1 MPVIAALMLLGSSI
15 AFAVGPAGVSRAKT
29 SVASASLGNEW
40 ISIQADNHLQHLE
53 IEAPGISRNLDIGEA
68 FSLQFKNGTTLH
80 SSEMRV
86 QSSFSTEALSPSPT
100 AAQLASRFPGKSI
113 CTTLLMPGELGT
125 VRWCAILR
133 DGSKYIR
140 QEISIQAGNREVPIV
155 AVNLLDFSDPGA
167 HVEGVVKGSPVVDRT
182 LYCGFENP
190 LSIAQVK
197 QDRVQAMLPR
207 TLPLAPGQLIRYSS
221 VIGFAPEGQLRRD
234 FLAYLERE
242 RAHPYRTFLHYNTWY
257 DIGFRNR
264 YDEKEAMDRID
275 TFGDQLVRKR
285 HVVMNSFLFDDGWD
299 DANTVWGFD
308 AGFPDGFKHVGE
320 EAAKYGFGIGV
331 WLSPWGGYEQTQ
343 QSRVAAGRKLGYE
356 VVKDGF
362 ALSGPSYYAHFQHT
376 CMEMMRNY
384 GVNQFKFDGTGNAG
398 QVFPGSVFDSDFD
411 AAIHLIGHLRG
422 ESPNLYIN
430 LTSGTY
436 PSPFWLRYADSIWR
450 GGMDHGFSGVGT
462 WRQRWITYR
471 DAQTYKH
478 EVEAGPLFP
487 LSSLMLHGL
496 IYARQA
502 DHLDTDPGNDFP
514 DEVRSYF
521 GSGTQLQE
529 MYITP
534 SLLTSANWDV
544 LAEAARWSRANASV
558 LSDTHWIGGDP
569 DRLQVYGWGAWAAN
583 RGILVLRNPSSKPQE
598 ITLDIGAAF
607 ELPLGAG
614 RLYRM
619 RSPWKEDRQAAPLL
633 LEAGRPHLFV
643 LKAFQVLTLE
653 GESQPGSE

>member
-1 MPVIAALMLLGSSI
+1 
-15 AFAVGPAGVSRAKT
+15 
-29 SVASASLGNEW
+29 
-40 ISIQADNHLQHLE
+40 
-53 IEAPGISRNLDIGEA
+53 
-68 FSLQFKNGTTLH
+68 
-80 SSEMRV
+80 
-86 QSSFSTEALSPSPT
+86 
-100 AAQLASRFPGKSI
+100 
-113 CTTLLMPGELGT
+113 
-125 VRWCAILR
+125 
-133 DGSKYIR
+133 
-140 QEISIQAGNREVPIV
+140 
-155 AVNLLDFSDPGA
+155 
-167 HVEGVVKGSPVVDRT
+167 
-182 LYCGFENP
+182 
-190 LSIAQVK
+190 
-197 QDRVQAMLPR
+197 
-207 TLPLAPGQLIRYSS
+207 
-221 VIGFAPEGQLRRD
+221 
-234 FLAYLERE
+234 
-242 RAHPYRTFLHYNTWY
+242 
-257 DIGFRNR
+257 
-264 YDEKEAMDRID
+264 
-275 TFGDQLVRKR
+275 
-285 HVVMNSFLFDDGWD
+285 
-299 DANTVWGFD
+299 
-308 AGFPDGFKHVGE
+308 
-320 EAAKYGFGIGV
+320 
-331 WLSPWGGYEQTQ
+331 
-343 QSRVAAGRKLGYE
+343 
-356 VVKDGF
+356 
-362 ALSGPSYYAHFQHT
+362 
-376 CMEMMRNY
+376 
-384 GVNQFKFDGTGNAG
+384 
-398 QVFPGSVFDSDFD
+398 
-411 AAIHLIGHLRG
+411 
-422 ESPNLYIN
+422 
-430 LTSGTY
+430 
-436 PSPFWLRYADSIWR
+436 
-450 GGMDHGFSGVGT
+450 MDHGFSGVGT